1 MIKKTLKINGVERI
15 LILDKDETLAQVLR
29 NHLLLTGCKIG
40 CGEGHCGACNV
51 IMNGKVTRSC
61 IYKMSRVPDNAEITT
76 IEGVGT
82 ISDMHPIQVAWMAYG
97 CAQCGFCSP
106 GFIISAKV
114 LLDNNPSPT
123 REEVRDWF
131 NKQRNLCRC
140 TGYKPLIDATMAAA
154 AVMRGE
160 MTKEDL
166 VFKQTGDSIVGTN
179 YIRPSAAQKVTGTWD
194 FGADDALKMPEGTLR
209 PALTQAKVSHANI
222 LSIDTTEAESMPG
235 VVRVITAKDIK
246 AAGGTNKINGLVM
259 LPKHNKTDGFERPV
273 LCDEKIF
280 QFGDAIAIVAADTEE
295 HARAAADAVKVEIEE
310 LPAYMNA
317 MDAIAP
323 DAAEIHPG
331 TPNAFFETNCIK
343 GPDFDWDSPNV
354 LPLFDM
360 TARYGLPYFQNFI
373 NSELKPNM
381 IRSMCCRLQLD
392 LRELLKR
399 GNGLFGSAEQTGSL
413 GVVTI
418 NCARLGYLFKGS
430 EEALFARL
438 DHLLELARDSLEI
451 KRKTIQKHIDQ
462 GLFPYTKRY
471 LGTLRNHFSTI
482 GVNGLNEMIRNFT
495 DDAEDITT
503 EKGHDLAVRL
513 LDHVRARMVEFQTET
528 GHMYNLEATPAE
540 GTTYR
545 FAKEDKKRFPDILE
559 AGTPQHPYY
568 TNSSQLP
575 VGYTDDPF
583 EALEM
588 QEDLQRKYTGGTVL
602 HLYMNEAISSAE
614 ACRDLV
620 RRTLTR
626 FRLPYITVTPTFS
639 ICPKHGYL
647 SGRHDFC
654 PKCDAELLAA
664 KKARELQKAA

>member
-209 PALTQAKVSHANI
+209 LALTQARVSHANI

-273 LCDEKIF
+273 PVSYTHLDVYKRQRLLRPHHLQKQKAESSSWKLRLKL
-280 QFGDAIAIVAADTEE
+280 QKQLRDLHRKKLQGYP
-295 HARAAADAVKVEIEE
+295 EIPVDCETF
-310 LPAYMNA
+310 
-317 MDAIAP
+317 P
-323 DAAEIHPG
+323 D
-331 TPNAFFETNCIK
+331 
-343 GPDFDWDSPNV
+343 
-354 LPLFDM
+354 
-360 TARYGLPYFQNFI
+360 
-373 NSELKPNM
+373 
-381 IRSMCCRLQLD
+381 RL
-392 LRELLKR
+392 
-399 GNGLFGSAEQTGSL
+399 
-413 GVVTI
+413 
-418 NCARLGYLFKGS
+418 
-430 EEALFARL
+430 
-438 DHLLELARDSLEI
+438 HLLPRG
-451 KRKTIQKHIDQ
+451 KHQ
-462 GLFPYTKRY
+462 
-471 LGTLRNHFSTI
+471 
-482 GVNGLNEMIRNFT
+482 
-495 DDAEDITT
+495 
-503 EKGHDLAVRL
+503 
-513 LDHVRARMVEFQTET
+513 
-528 GHMYNLEATPAE
+528 
-540 GTTYR
+540 
-545 FAKEDKKRFPDILE
+545 
-559 AGTPQHPYY
+559 
-568 TNSSQLP
+568 
-575 VGYTDDPF
+575 
-583 EALEM
+583 
-588 QEDLQRKYTGGTVL
+588 
-602 HLYMNEAISSAE
+602 
-614 ACRDLV
+614 
-620 RRTLTR
+620 
-626 FRLPYITVTPTFS
+626 
-639 ICPKHGYL
+639 
-647 SGRHDFC
+647 
-654 PKCDAELLAA
+654 
-664 KKARELQKAA
+664 